1 MANRV
6 PRVSEP
12 DALRSGPAFGTLK
25 PMEGQ
30 YQLKVHPADA
40 AFRDKMLSGARDG
53 DEQMSREAARS
64 DDPMAGH
71 MSSIH
76 ASVSHPMLDD
86 DDEEEG
92 PHAGGSSGRKR
103 KSDEHSH
110 KHKLHK
116 HKHHKVNH
124 EHKEKHRKHTKEKMH
139 REAHRH
145 KKSKHGEKE
154 KSTRA
159 GHKKS
164 SSGSESS
171 DRGSSV
177 GIVSKE

>member
-1 MANRV
+1 MARRV
-6 PRVSEP
+6 ANVSEP

-30 YQLKVHPADA
+30 YQLKIHPADA
-40 AFRDKMLSGARDG
+40 TFRDKMLSGARAG
-53 DEQMSREAARS
+53 DMQMSREAARS

-86 DDEEEG
+86 DDEEEE
-92 PHAGGSSGRKR
+92 PHAGSSSGRKR

-110 KHKLHK
+110 KRKLHK
-116 HKHHKVNH
+116 H
-124 EHKEKHRKHTKEKMH
+124 EHKKKHRKHKKETVH

-154 KSTRA
+154 KTARA

-164 SSGSESS
+164 SSGSSGSESNG
-171 DRGSSV
+171 RGRSV
-177 GIVSKE
+177 GIGSKE

>member
-1 MANRV
+1 MANR
-6 PRVSEP
+6 RTVSEP

-40 AFRDKMLSGARDG
+40 TFRDKMLSGARAG
-53 DEQMSREAARS
+53 DEQMSREALRC

-76 ASVSHPMLDD
+76 ASVSHPMLHD
-86 DDEEEG
+86 DDEEEE
-92 PHAGGSSGRKR
+92 PHAGSSSGRKR

-116 HKHHKVNH
+116 HKHHKH
-124 EHKEKHRKHTKEKMH
+124 EHKEKHRKHKKEKVH

-154 KSTRA
+154 KDTRA

-171 DRGSSV
+171 GRGSSV